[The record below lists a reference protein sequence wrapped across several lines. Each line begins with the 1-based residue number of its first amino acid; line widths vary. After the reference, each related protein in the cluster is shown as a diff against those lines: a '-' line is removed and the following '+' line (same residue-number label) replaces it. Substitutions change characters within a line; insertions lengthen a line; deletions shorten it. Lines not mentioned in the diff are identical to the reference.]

1 MKFFKSFFKNLVY
14 KNIILNLVLVF
25 QFILILVLMFQMFM
39 GVYNP
44 ILIIQ
49 SDSMEPS
56 IFKGDLV
63 LINARIDLDDLLLND
78 TIAYYNPYEKRIIVH
93 RLIEKTEDGFYLTKG
108 DNNLYYDFF
117 LVDKKQ
123 ILGRVVMV
131 I

>member
-1 MKFFKSFFKNLVY
+1 MKFIKGFFKNLVY

>member
-1 MKFFKSFFKNLVY
+1 
-14 KNIILNLVLVF
+14 
-25 QFILILVLMFQMFM
+25 MFQMFM